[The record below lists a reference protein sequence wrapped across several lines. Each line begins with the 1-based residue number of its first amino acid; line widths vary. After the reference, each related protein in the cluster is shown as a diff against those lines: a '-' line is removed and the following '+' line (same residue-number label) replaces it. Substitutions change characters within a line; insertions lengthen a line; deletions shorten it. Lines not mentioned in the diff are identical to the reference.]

1 MGPMHWIHG
10 WGLAYGIY
18 PWGSALVRWEK
29 LKKVPQMAMGRVQR
43 KLNF

>member
-1 MGPMHWIHG
+1 MMGEPSIFKMKRKAG
-10 WGLAYGIY
+10 
-18 PWGSALVRWEK
+18 RWEK